1 VPDERRTVSFEGG
14 DVSDRLRCIAGGG
27 RCAPSPG
34 GIVPRDAGLEQRLRR
49 SVAFLSTVEPTPS
62 ASKSVAA
69 AWERYRERLFS
80 ATRPV
85 SDSLVSEID
94 PRPGQTVLEL
104 AAGPGE
110 TGFLVAERVGELGRV
125 ISSDL
130 DPDMVDA
137 ARRGAD
143 ARGLKN
149 VEFRL
154 MDAQDIDL
162 PEESIDAVVC
172 RFGIMLVSDPA
183 TALAGVRRVLRP
195 RGRLAYA
202 VIGRP
207 DENPWLSMMGVALV
221 QSGHQLPFDP
231 LGPGGPFSLAD
242 VDADRAFLEE
252 AGFSAVTVDQ
262 LAGRRTYRDFD
273 EYWEMQSQL
282 SGPIAVYL
290 ASLDAAGV
298 AEVRRTLERLV
309 QPLVSGVT
317 FSLPW
322 NVVVAAGTA

>member
-1 VPDERRTVSFEGG
+1 VSH
-14 DVSDRLRCIAGGG
+14 
-27 RCAPSPG
+27 
-34 GIVPRDAGLEQRLRR
+34 
-49 SVAFLSTVEPTPS
+49 STSTIEPTPS

-80 ATRPV
+80 FTRPV

-94 PRPGQTVLEL
+94 PHPGQTVLEL

-110 TGFLVAERVGELGRV
+110 TGFLVAERVRETGRV

-137 ARRGAD
+137 ARRGAV

-162 PEESIDAVVC
+162 PDQSIDAALC
-172 RFGIMLVSDPA
+172 RFGIMLLSDPA

-195 RGRLAYA
+195 GGRLAYA

-207 DENPWLSMMGVALV
+207 DENPWLSMLGVALV
-221 QSGHQLPFDP
+221 QSGHQPPFDP
-231 LGPGGPFSLAD
+231 LAPGGPFSLAD
-242 VDADRAFLEE
+242 PDANRALLEA

-262 LAGRRTYRDFD
+262 PAGMGTYRDFN

-282 SGPIAVYL
+282 CGPIAVYL
-290 ASLDAAGV
+290 TSLDAAGV
-298 AEVRRTLERLV
+298 AEVRQTLERLV
-309 QPLVSGVT
+309 HPLVSGPT
-317 FSLPW
+317 FSLPF
-322 NVVVAAGTA
+322 NAVVAAGTA